1 MNIKL
6 RFSIHFIAGLFAWI
20 LSMGIVVML
29 IIDGILPMLG
39 LYEEMP
45 GYDLILLVLFA
56 VSIIVSSLIF
66 SWYFSRPIWLIISWI
81 SRLSQGTY
89 QEPADSDK
97 MYTKRNKLKRPY
109 RLFREIITNIYEL
122 SDQLRKSQQEREKL
136 EQLKKDWIAGI
147 SHDLKTPLTYISGYS
162 ALLLN
167 EEYSWS
173 EEEKQS
179 FMQEILKKSKH
190 MEALIQDF
198 NLSLQ
203 LQETKAQIPLRLEEA
218 NLVEFLKSLLADTWN
233 DPDLQEYDLSF
244 HCEEDSIPFSFDR
257 RLLYRAIQNLL
268 INAVMHNPP
277 GTAISVQLTN
287 VQNQFIKV
295 TIEDN
300 GVGMDRATI
309 GNLFKKY
316 YRGGTLDSSSAHHS
330 MGLGLSIVKDLILA
344 HRGHISVNSIPA
356 KGTTFDITI
365 PFPK

>member
-6 RFSIHFIAGLFAWI
+6 RFSIHFIIGLFTWMVG
-20 LSMGIVVML
+20 MGFVVML
-29 IIDGILPMLG
+29 IVDGILPRLG
-39 LYEEMP
+39 LYEGMA
-45 GYDLILLVLFA
+45 GYDSILLILFA

-66 SWYFSRPIWLIISWI
+66 SWYFSNPIWFIISWI
-81 SRLSQGTY
+81 SRLSRGHY
-89 QEPADSDK
+89 QEPAVSHK
-97 MYTKRNKLKRPY
+97 IYTKRDKLKRPY
-109 RLFREIITNIYEL
+109 RLYSEIITNIHEL
-122 SDQLRKSQQEREKL
+122 SIHLRKSQQEREKL

-162 ALLLN
+162 ALLLS

-173 EEEKQS
+173 EEEKIS

-190 MEALIQDF
+190 METLIQDF

-203 LQETKAQIPLRLEEA
+203 LQETKSQIPLRLEEG

-244 HCEEDSIPFSFDR
+244 HCDEDSILFSFDR

-277 GTAISVQLTN
+277 GTAISVQLTY
-287 VQNQFIKV
+287 VQNQFIKI

-300 GVGMDRATI
+300 GVGMDRHTLE
-309 GNLFKKY
+309 NLFKKY
-316 YRGGTLDSSSAHHS
+316 YRGESAVS
-330 MGLGLSIVKDLILA
+330 PTARYGMGLGMSIVKDLILA
-344 HRGHISVNSIPA
+344 HGGHISVDSIVA
-356 KGTTFDITI
+356 KGTSFYITI
-365 PFPK
+365 PFGK